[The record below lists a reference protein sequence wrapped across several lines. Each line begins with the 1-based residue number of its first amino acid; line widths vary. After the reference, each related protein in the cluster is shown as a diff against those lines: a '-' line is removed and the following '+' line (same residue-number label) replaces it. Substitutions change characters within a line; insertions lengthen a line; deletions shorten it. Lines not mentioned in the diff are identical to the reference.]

1 MLLAVDIGNTNI
13 VAAVFEGDEITFR
26 WRISSD
32 ARRTGDEYACLFRSL
47 LRDGGVAQADI
58 KEAAISSVVPALT
71 QAVSFACRALCGKEP
86 FVLSSATAYDATL
99 IAHLDP
105 ASHHVGIG
113 CDLLCNAVASQ
124 KLFAGSATIAVDFGT
139 ALTMI
144 ATDSSGVIRGV
155 TISPGL
161 RTAARSLSEGTAQL
175 PQVALEVPPTS
186 LGYDT
191 ESAIQAGIVLGY
203 KGLVEGLIDRI
214 KVDLASLTGDKRD
227 EVKVAATGGMS
238 RVLANIVSAFD
249 VVDVDLTI
257 RGLKLIFEAK
267 CCHSPTQQY

>member
-13 VAAVFEGDEITFR
+13 VAAVFDGDEITFR

-32 ARRTGDEYACLFRSL
+32 TRRTGDEYVCLFRSL
-47 LRDGGVAQADI
+47 LCDKGVPFVSV

-71 QAVSFACRALCGKEP
+71 EPLSFACRALCGKKP
-86 FVLSSATAYDATL
+86 FVLSSAKAYDTSL
-99 IAHLDP
+99 PAHLDP
-105 ASHHVGIG
+105 ASSHVGIG
-113 CDLLCNAVASQ
+113 CDLLCNATASRC
-124 KLFAGSATIAVDFGT
+124 LFDGKASIAVDFGT

-144 ATDSSGVIRGV
+144 ATDSSGIIRGV

-161 RTAARSLSEGTAQL
+161 RTAARSLTEGTAQL

-203 KGLVEGLIDRI
+203 KGLVEGLIARI
-214 KVDLASLTGDKRD
+214 KADLENLTGDRRE
-227 EVKVAATGGMS
+227 EVKVAATGGMNS
-238 RVLANIVSAFD
+238 VLGSIVSAFD

-257 RGLKLIFEAK
+257 RGLKLLFDAK
-267 CCHSPTQQY
+267 G

>member
-13 VAAVFEGDEITFR
+13 VAAVFDGDVITFR

-58 KEAAISSVVPALT
+58 TEAAISSVVPALT

-86 FVLSSATAYDATL
+86 FILSSATAYDATL
-99 IAHLDP
+99 PAHLDP

-113 CDLLCNAVASQ
+113 CDLLCNATACRT
-124 KLFAGSATIAVDFGT
+124 LFAGSATIAVDFGT

-144 ATDSSGVIRGV
+144 ATDSSGIIRGV

-203 KGLVEGLIDRI
+203 KGLVEALIDRI
-214 KVDLASLTGDKRD
+214 KADLEVLTGDKSD
-227 EVKVAATGGMS
+227 SVKVAATGGMS
-238 RVLANIVSAFD
+238 RVLGSIVGAFD

-267 CCHSPTQQY
+267 CCPSPTQQC